1 MRPVGRNLER
11 GRSDAASS
19 RQRSVWSKTVLYLT
33 LVVLTIA
40 AFPKGEVTMYTAQ
53 VGDTWQRETLVAPY
67 AFAIHKSPDSLNAE
81 RRAARYSTPP
91 IFAEVTDVQDRIS
104 AHRDTV
110 RSELDDI
117 FAAYES
123 FVFNKSRGRFAEAAE
138 DSARYAGLRSNSR
151 LKLTAEQWERLVED
165 YVARVPGLATATREA
180 SGTRLDQRLL
190 RDAWEFS
197 IQLVNSGVL
206 NMARDSILTD
216 DIIVRNEQART
227 ERTVEKDNFFGINE
241 VYGLAQDF
249 FRQQYEA
256 DADLVNSASAFVRAI
271 FVSSLEYQRGETMR
285 AWRQAESL
293 ISPTRGRVAENEE
306 IIRKGQVITPDVR
319 QKIVSLERAQLER
332 GGTRLQWKRVLGQ
345 IMLSM
350 AIFGVFF
357 LYLYTVRQSLFKDNR
372 KMLLMT
378 LLLSIIIG
386 FFALAIRLP
395 FDAMYAVPVAM
406 VSVLLTVIFDSRVGL
421 FGTLTL
427 ALLGGL
433 LLGFDYEFT
442 LATLF
447 GGTLGVFSVRDIKN
461 RGQFVMSAGLV
472 FVGYVLV
479 MLATWLFL
487 GRSAALLGSD
497 LLAVGINSVLLM
509 MAYPLLWI
517 FERSFEVTTDL
528 ALLELSDTNR
538 PLLKEL
544 SLRAPG
550 TFNHSLQ
557 VSNLAE
563 AAAAAIGANALLTR
577 VGALYH
583 DIGKMLKPEYFVE
596 NQRPG
601 HNPHDQL
608 KPRMSALI
616 IASHVKEG
624 LEMGR
629 QYRLP
634 ARVLEFIPM
643 HHGTTRIEYFYRKA
657 LEEHKEGEPPL
668 QEAEFRYPGPR
679 PSTKETG
686 ILMLSDGVEAAS
698 RSLSDPTHKRLESL
712 IDMIVKAR
720 IEDGQLDDTALT
732 FEDLKKIKETF
743 LTLLLGI
750 YHIRV
755 KYPGQEKEIK
765 KAQADQDAQPTEQ
778 EVSDSKAVADMRD
791 AKLIGIPEQS
801 IAVPSEEE
809 VPEEAEVSGGA
820 EDVNPAGRTREDS
833 APPINGSASTDE
845 PASSG
850 GDGVPEDIEPKQENP

>member
-1 MRPVGRNLER
+1 VRPVGRNLER
-11 GRSDAASS
+11 GRNDGASS
-19 RQRSVWSKTVLYLT
+19 RQRNVLSKVVLYLA
-33 LVVLTIA
+33 LVVLTFA
-40 AFPKGEVTMYTAQ
+40 AFPQGEVTTYTAQ
-53 VGDTWQRETLVAPY
+53 VGDTWQRETLIAPFD
-67 AFAIHKSPDSLNAE
+67 FAIYKSTDSLNAE
-81 RRAARYSTPP
+81 RRATRYSTPP
-91 IFAEVTDVQDRIS
+91 IFAEVPEVQDRVS

-117 FAAYES
+117 FKAYES
-123 FVFNKSRGRFAEAAE
+123 FIKSKSQGRFAEAAE
-138 DSARYAGLRSNSR
+138 DSVQYANLRSNSR
-151 LKLTAEQWERLVED
+151 LKLTVEQWARLVED
-165 YVARVPGLATATREA
+165 YVARQPGLASTTREV
-180 SGTRLDQRLL
+180 SGARLDQRLL

-227 ERTVEKDNFFGINE
+227 ERTVEKDNYFGINE
-241 VYGLAQDF
+241 VYGLAQDYF
-249 FRQQYEA
+249 KQAYEL
-256 DADLVNSASAFVRAI
+256 DVDLINTASAFVRAI
-271 FVSSLEYQRGETMR
+271 FVASLEYQRGETMR
-285 AWRQAESL
+285 AWKQAESR
-293 ISPTRGRVAENEE
+293 ISPTRGRVAQNEE
-306 IIRKGQVITPDVR
+306 IIRKGQVITPQVR
-319 QKIVSLERAQLER
+319 QQIISLERAQLER

-345 IMLSM
+345 ILLSM

-372 KMLLMT
+372 KMLLIT
-378 LLLSIIIG
+378 LLLSVIIG

-427 ALLGGL
+427 ALIGGL

-472 FVGYVLV
+472 FIGYLLV
-479 MLATWLFL
+479 MMATWLFL

-497 LLAVGINSVLLM
+497 LLSVGINSVLLM

-557 VSNLAE
+557 VANLAE

-629 QYRLP
+629 QYKLP
-634 ARVLEFIPM
+634 PRVLEFIPM

-657 LEEHKEGEPPL
+657 LEERKEGEPTL

-698 RSLSDPTHKRLESL
+698 RSLADPTHKRLESL
-712 IDMIVKAR
+712 INMIIKAR

-755 KYPGQEKEIK
+755 KYPGQENEIK

-778 EVSDSKAVADMRD
+778 EVSDSETVVDMRD
-791 AKLIGIPEQS
+791 DKLIGIPEQS

-820 EDVNPAGRTREDS
+820 EAVNPS
-833 APPINGSASTDE
+833 ARVRDDGAAAANGTTDE
-845 PASSG
+845 PAASG
-850 GDGVPEDIEPKQENP
+850 GDGVSENIEPEQEKS